1 MAWHSNSRPAYPH
14 QDDLLTSSSC
24 TYSTVSDTSDLASTV
39 TRESSRETS
48 SETSDSNMPDTQ
60 KLLEQKYGV
69 DMSVY
74 SQIEDLTHLVGPLT
88 EDSVLRCLQARFY
101 SQHYQN
107 KVGPVVISVNSYQ
120 HRPSCQALLGPVKA
134 SALLQGV
141 VRDAVTQHADTGH
154 SQAIIVSGE
163 SGSGKTFCAMQLL
176 RQLFDIAGGGSE
188 TDTFK
193 HLSATLTVLQ
203 SLCSATTVTNPE
215 CSRVG
220 MFIENFITDTA
231 IYRAKIHAYL
241 LDRERVCNIQR
252 YEKNYHIFYQML
264 IGLGSE
270 EKAKLHLTGYSI
282 HNLRYLS
289 SGSTLQNEL
298 EDKARFEAWKSA
310 LSILGIPFSDVMRVF
325 SAVLLLGNIE
335 FVEGTGLELD
345 LIGNNEIKAVAALL
359 GVSGVALYRGFTTRT
374 RNSRGQV
381 CKSLADVTMANTTRD
396 ALSKAL
402 YFRTV
407 SAILKRANS
416 IRRPTSNSTLSDS
429 TESNLHQ
436 DALGLSGVR
445 NMPLSR
451 NPSLTSSVCSNL
463 SKKTRLDGFISIVD
477 MFGFETAECNRL
489 EQLCINLCAET
500 MQHFYNTHVFKST
513 MQSLREEGVQADVEV
528 TYFDNEPILELLS
541 SKRSGLI
548 NILETECAQPRTS
561 PDTFVSKA
569 KVHHRINNYF
579 FEPLPKAS
587 CVFGIRHFAGRVV
600 YDASNFLTNNR
611 DQLSDDIIC
620 ILSKQNCNFG
630 FVSHLFAR
638 ETKSSSSSGP
648 GPKGMK
654 HRILPSSGHYGS
666 EEVRGTLSS
675 DFQSKLDSLIRTLVH
690 TKPHFIHCLKSND
703 RCEMD
708 MFDKDVILRQLRSLQ
723 VLDTVQLMAGGIPHR
738 MRYKSFNHRYT
749 IFLHHWNPYQTSS
762 QQEHCKAIL
771 NSFLKAMDDSKL
783 PYVSTQW
790 TLGKKHIFFSEGTRQ
805 QLEAMRAEKYDKAA
819 CRIQATWKGYHQRK
833 LWPEKRKHLQAQ
845 QGTSKATYPVQRKR
859 SKTKDN
865 GPKKD
870 PRLLQQAS
878 NYYKISLEAA
888 PAVPATRSY
897 NVAGNVRL
905 SYPQFRIMKDDFPK
919 LASDG
924 NVLWRGEEVKVI
936 GPASARGHL
945 KVQRKDVCLDVPY
958 HLLDLK
964 TVPAPVGMDI

>member
-1 MAWHSNSRPAYPH
+1 M
-14 QDDLLTSSSC
+14 
-24 TYSTVSDTSDLASTV
+24 STMMWKS
-39 TRESSRETS
+39 
-48 SETSDSNMPDTQ
+48 
-60 KLLEQKYGV
+60 EQKYGV

-88 EDSVLRCLQARFY
+88 EDSILRCLQARFY

-107 KVGPVVISVNSYQ
+107 KIGPVVISVNSYQ

-141 VRDAVTQHADTGH
+141 VKDAVTQHADTGH

-264 IGLGSE
+264 SGLGTE

-298 EDKARFEAWKSA
+298 EDKARFDAWKSA

-335 FVEGTGLELD
+335 FVEGAGLELD
-345 LIGNNEIKAVAALL
+345 LVGNNEIKAVAALL

-381 CKSLADVTMANTTRD
+381 CKSLADVNMANMTRD

-416 IRRPTSNSTLSDS
+416 IRRPSCNSTLSDS

-436 DALGLSGVR
+436 NALGISGAR
-445 NMPLSR
+445 DMPLSR
-451 NPSLTSSVCSNL
+451 NPSLTSSVCSNY
-463 SKKTRLDGFISIVD
+463 SKKTRFDGFISIVD

-513 MQSLREEGVQADVEV
+513 MQSLREEGVQADIDV

-541 SKRSGLI
+541 SKRSGLFS
-548 NILETECAQPRTS
+548 ILETECAQPRTS

-579 FEPLPKAS
+579 FEPLPKALG
-587 CVFGIRHFAGRVV
+587 VFGIRHFAGRVV
-600 YDASNFLTNNR
+600 YDASNFLTSNR
-611 DQLSDDIIC
+611 DQLPDDIVC

-654 HRILPSSGHYGS
+654 HRILPSSSSGRTGS

-690 TKPHFIHCLKSND
+690 TKPQFIHCLKSND

-738 MRYKSFNHRYT
+738 MRYKTFNNRYA
-749 IFLHHWNPYQTSS
+749 IFLSHWNPYQTSS

-805 QLEAMRAEKYDKAA
+805 QLEAMRGEKFDKAA
-819 CRIQATWKGYHQRK
+819 TLIQAMWKGYSHRK
-833 LWPEKRKHLQAQ
+833 LWPDRRKSLQAQ
-845 QGTSKATYPVQRKR
+845 QDNPKVTYPVQRKR
-859 SKTKDN
+859 SKTKES

-878 NYYKISLEAA
+878 NYYKISLDAA
-888 PAVPATRSY
+888 PAIPATRSY
-897 NVAGNVRL
+897 NVSGNVRL

-919 LASDG
+919 MASDS
-924 NVLWRGEEVKVI
+924 NVLCRGEEVKVI
-936 GPASARGHL
+936 GPAAMRGHL
-945 KVQRKDVCLDVPY
+945 KVQRRNVCLDVPY

-964 TVPAPVGMDI
+964 TVPALDDGMDI